1 MKRGDLFQAR
11 KITERKKDA
20 DGNKTMYQWQ
30 GAKRPPAKGEHY
42 LSGAAP
48 EAYVALADLSTPY
61 YIVVPVKVRETIVR
75 KVVSM
80 DDKKKEYKG
89 YSLALKLNNESV
101 APWDDK
107 KHYHYIFSVS
117 RGDTASTFDFYGSHQ
132 DYKDENPG
140 AVDPCEVFLM
150 VVSDALSYIQSSD
163 IDDFQS
169 NFAYEECSKLIK
181 AWEGCKKAARDLAEL
196 GLNEDD
202 LCNIADGLS
211 EIGDGSQ

>member
-20 DGNKTMYQWQ
+20 DGNKTMYQWR

-61 YIVVPVKVRETIVR
+61 YIVVPVKVHETIVQ

-89 YSLALKLNNESV
+89 LNLTIKLNNESV
-101 APWDDK
+101 APWDGN
-107 KHYHYIFSVS
+107 KHYHYILSVS

-132 DYKDENPG
+132 DYKDKNPS
-140 AVDPCEVFLM
+140 AVDPLEVFSM
-150 VVSDALSYIQSSD
+150 VVSDALSYIEAGS
-163 IDDFQS
+163 IEDFQA
-169 NFAYEECSKLIK
+169 N
-181 AWEGCKKAARDLAEL
+181 
-196 GLNEDD
+196 
-202 LCNIADGLS
+202 
-211 EIGDGSQ
+211 